1 MSDTNAPFATDDAAT
16 VLRSGAVLVRAA
28 HDRHGRDTE
37 LFGVSPNR
45 VKVSAADTA
54 GRLSLFEYE
63 GHGRGGPP
71 LHIHA
76 AQDEIFVV
84 LQGAYMF
91 EVGGQRRRLTA
102 GDTILAPRGVPHG
115 FCQLEDHG
123 RLLFMYTPAGDLEA
137 FFEAHARLDTKPDF
151 PARAPDL
158 FASHGMQVVGPPI
171 GAEPADG

>member
-1 MSDTNAPFATDDAAT
+1 MSDTEASFATHPAPAD
-16 VLRSGAVLVRAA
+16 LPSGAVLVRAGE
-28 HDRHGRDTE
+28 DRHGRDTQ

-54 GRLSLFEYE
+54 GRLSVFEYD

-71 LHIHA
+71 LHVHQ

-84 LQGAYMF
+84 LDGAYLF
-91 EVGGQRRRLTA
+91 EVGGERYRLTA

-123 RLLFMYTPAGDLEA
+123 RLLFMYAPAGDLEA

-151 PARAPDL
+151 PGRAPDL
-158 FASHGMQVVGPPI
+158 FARHGMQVVGPPL
-171 GAEPADG
+171 GAESTDG

>member
-1 MSDTNAPFATDDAAT
+1 MSDTHATFAADHAAAD
-16 VLRSGAVLVRAA
+16 LPSGAVLVRAA
-28 HDRHGRDTE
+28 EDRYGRDTQ

-54 GRLSLFEYE
+54 GRLSLFEYD

-71 LHIHA
+71 LHVHA

-84 LQGAYMF
+84 VEGAYMF
-91 EVGGQRRRLTA
+91 EVGGQRHRLTA

-115 FCQLEDHG
+115 FCQLSDHG

-137 FFEAHARLDTKPDF
+137 FFETHARLDTMPDF
-151 PARAPDL
+151 AARAGEL
-158 FASHGMQVVGPPI
+158 FARHGMQVVGPPI
-171 GAEPADG
+171 GLEPADE